1 MARPTSQP
9 RSFPFLTVFV
19 VLGLSAYAVFHLRA
33 VLAPFFLSI
42 ALAYLL
48 NPVINWM
55 ESQGLRREAAVVLF
69 YIVVAG
75 ALTVA
80 AQQVLPGIKEEFL
93 ELKQHLPAY
102 LDHGQEALLRTQAK
116 VLRWLPVE
124 PVAAKGYTDKIY
136 EPIIAQIQNVPSY
149 LVGLFPF
156 LSLFFLIPFITFF
169 LLLDWHNILSGFI
182 QLVPGR
188 YVEQTLYLISEV
200 ETSLGN
206 YLRGATIVV
215 AAVGTASYVG
225 LRILGIKY
233 SIAIAALSG
242 LASFIPYMGAIL
254 GAGVGCVA
262 AWVQTGSIL
271 AGLKVV
277 LLFTGIRLADE
288 AFVQPV
294 VSKHA
299 VKLHPLVY
307 LLSLMVGGEL
317 FGFVGLVFAVPAAC
331 IIKALLKVGWEWYT
345 TEGYLVAPPLEGESS
360 PYT

>member
-1 MARPTSQP
+1 MAKHPEP
-9 RSFPFLTVFV
+9 RSFPFLTLLV
-19 VLGLSAYAVFHLRA
+19 VTGLSAYAVFHLRA
-33 VLAPFFLSI
+33 VLAPFFLSV

-48 NPVINWM
+48 NPIINWM

-75 ALTVA
+75 SLTIA
-80 AQQVLPGIKEEFL
+80 AQQVLPSIKEEFTD
-93 ELKQHLPAY
+93 LKASLPVY
-102 LDHGQEALLRTQAK
+102 LDHGQDTLMRTHAK
-116 VLRWLPVE
+116 VLHWLPMD
-124 PVAAKGYTDKIY
+124 PTTAKGYTEKIY
-136 EPIIAQIQNVPSY
+136 EPLIEQIQNIPSY
-149 LVGLFPF
+149 LLGLFPF

-182 QLVPGR
+182 QLCPGR
-188 YVEQTLYLISEV
+188 YVEQVLYIIAEV

-206 YLRGATIVV
+206 YLRGAMIVV

-225 LRILGIKY
+225 LKLLGVKY

-242 LASFIPYMGAIL
+242 VSSFIPYMGAIV
-254 GAGVGCVA
+254 GAAVGCVA
-262 AWVQTGSIL
+262 AWVQSGSIL

-277 LLFTGIRLADE
+277 LLFTVIRLADE

-317 FGFVGLVFAVPAAC
+317 FGFVGLVFAVPTAC
-331 IIKALLKVGWEWYT
+331 ILKALLKVGWEWYT
-345 TEGYLVAPPLEGESS
+345 TEGYLAAPPVDGESS

>member
-1 MARPTSQP
+1 MAKAEP
-9 RSFPFLTVFV
+9 RSFPLIPVLT
-19 VLGLSAYAVFHLRA
+19 VLGLSALAVYNLRT
-33 VLAPFFLSI
+33 VLAPFLLSV
-42 ALAYLL
+42 ALAYFL

-55 ESQGLRREAAVVLF
+55 ESQGLRREAAVVFF
-69 YIVVAG
+69 YIFVA
-75 ALTVA
+75 ASLTVVT
-80 AQQVLPGIKEEFL
+80 QQVVPGVKEEL
-93 ELKQHLPAY
+93 TQLNENLPAY
-102 LDHGQEALLRTQAK
+102 LDKVQDVIAAAEKRALRYLPIEAK
-116 VLRWLPVE
+116 
-124 PVAAKGYTDKIY
+124 AAKAYTDSLHGNLLK
-136 EPIIAQIQNVPSY
+136 QVQNVPS
-149 LVGLFPF
+149 LLFGLFPF

-182 QLVPGR
+182 QLCPGR
-188 YVEQTLYLISEV
+188 YVEQTLYLISEI

-206 YLRGATIVV
+206 YVRGALIVV
-215 AAVGTASYVG
+215 AAIGMGSYVG
-225 LRILGIKY
+225 LKFLGVQY

-254 GAGVGCVA
+254 GAGVGGIA
-262 AWVQTGSIL
+262 AWVQFGSIVP
-271 AGLKVV
+271 GLKVV

-307 LLSLMVGGEL
+307 LLSLMIGGEM
-317 FGFVGLVFAVPAAC
+317 FGFLGLVFAVPAAC

-345 TEGYLVAPPLEGESS
+345 TEGYLHIHAPVESQVS